1 MRPLLHPRL
10 LNGRFG
16 DPALYVECMFE
27 RWALLFDLG
36 DLHGLDI
43 RKLLRV
49 RDVFVSHTHID
60 HFVGF
65 DQLLRISIGREHVLR
80 LFGPSGIIGQV
91 EHRLGS
97 YSWNLVERYATDLVI
112 VVTEVRSP
120 TEAES
125 ARFRFQNRF
134 RREAGTT
141 AALADGVLRDDSG
154 FRVRCAVLDH
164 RIPCLGFAV
173 EERQHV
179 NVWKNRLE
187 EAGLA
192 VGPWLREVK
201 QAILRNEPDDT
212 PCRVDWREGR
222 AKREETLPL
231 GRLKREVMRLVPG
244 QKIGYVVDVA
254 YSAENI
260 RRIVEL
266 VQGADILFIEACFAR
281 KDAARAA
288 DRAHLT
294 TEQAGRI
301 ARLAGVQRVEPFHF
315 SPRYVEDGECL
326 MREVDEAFRA
336 PPEPEGARKGASVG
350 PPDAGL
356 PGS

>member
-1 MRPLLHPRL
+1 MRPLLHPHL
-10 LNGRFG
+10 LNGRVG

-36 DLHGLDI
+36 DLHALDV

-65 DQLLRISIGREHVLR
+65 DQLLRVMIGREQTLR
-80 LFGPSGIIGQV
+80 LFGPASIIDQV

-112 VVTEVRSP
+112 VVTEVRSSN
-120 TEAES
+120 EAES
-125 ARFRFQNRF
+125 ATFRFQNRF
-134 RREAGTT
+134 RREAGVTL
-141 AALADGVLRDDSG
+141 ALAGGVLRDDG
-154 FRVRCAVLDH
+154 GLRVRCAVLDH
-164 RIPCLGFAV
+164 RIPCLGFV
-173 EERQHV
+173 IEERQHV
-179 NVWKNRLE
+179 NVWRNRLE
-187 EAGLA
+187 EMGLA

-201 QAILRNEPDDT
+201 QAILRGEPDDT
-212 PCRVDWREGR
+212 PCRVDWREGH
-222 AKREETLPL
+222 AKREEALPL
-231 GRLKREVMRLVPG
+231 GRLRREVMRLVPG

-254 YSAENI
+254 YSAENV

-266 VQGADILFIEACFAR
+266 VRGADILFIEACFAR
-281 KDAARAA
+281 EDAARAA

-315 SPRYVEDGECL
+315 SPRYVEDGERL
-326 MREVDEAFRA
+326 MREVDEAFGA
-336 PPEPEGARKGASVG
+336 APEPEGAPKSASAG
-350 PPDAGL
+350 SSDAGL
-356 PGS
+356 RGP